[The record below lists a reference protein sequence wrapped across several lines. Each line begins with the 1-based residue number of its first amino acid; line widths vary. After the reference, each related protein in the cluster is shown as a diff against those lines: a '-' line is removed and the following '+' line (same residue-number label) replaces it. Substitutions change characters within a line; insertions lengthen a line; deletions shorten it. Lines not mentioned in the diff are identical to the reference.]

1 MTMKDVDHTHPHT
14 NEPFGE
20 LHNRGAVVAAD
31 GGRDE
36 QSRSRQA
43 KPDGGHPGDDETET
57 ERMEDVSHEPPSE
70 GANRAFERGTEGRD
84 ETV

>member
-14 NEPFGE
+14 NEAFGE

-31 GGRDE
+31 GGRAASD
-36 QSRSRQA
+36 
-43 KPDGGHPGDDETET
+43 GDDTES
-57 ERMEDVSHEPPSE
+57 EQMKDVSHEPPSE

>member
-14 NEPFGE
+14 NEAFGE

-31 GGRDE
+31 GGHPAEDE
-36 QSRSRQA
+36 A
-43 KPDGGHPGDDETET
+43 ET